1 MTATAAPAFLTFPVQ
16 VQDGRDRIETSAA
29 IVREIPLEVFLDG
42 RRMGTIACSGLH
54 PEELAVGFLR
64 AEGLLRDRREL
75 AQVETAA
82 GGRIVRVHRRGETAV
97 PAVAPDGQTIGS
109 SGARGLGI
117 AGFPAPLH
125 EIDLAVTPA
134 QVQALMDAL
143 LNGSAIHN
151 LTHGTHCSALA
162 TPEGILVLREDIG
175 RHNTLDMLGGY
186 MFLNDIPGRGRILLT
201 TGRVSAEI
209 VQKVWR
215 LGVPILI
222 SHSAPTS
229 RALELLAEAGITL
242 IGFVRGGRMN
252 LYTEGKRVIR

>member
-1 MTATAAPAFLTFPVQ
+1 
-16 VQDGRDRIETSAA
+16 
-29 IVREIPLEVFLDG
+29 
-42 RRMGTIACSGLH
+42 
-54 PEELAVGFLR
+54 
-64 AEGLLRDRREL
+64 
-75 AQVETAA
+75 
-82 GGRIVRVHRRGETAV
+82 
-97 PAVAPDGQTIGS
+97 
-109 SGARGLGI
+109 
-117 AGFPAPLH
+117 
-125 EIDLAVTPA
+125 
-134 QVQALMDAL
+134 L